1 MELNRQRDT
10 IASRQLKLIK
20 DLKDFEKKKEVIDIY
35 GAAEDQTQWFEIIF
49 NL

>member
-1 MELNRQRDT
+1 
-10 IASRQLKLIK
+10 
-20 DLKDFEKKKEVIDIY
+20 LKDFEKKKEVIDIY